1 MGNYFTVEVTAG
13 AIVEK
18 DGKILIVQEKNHP
31 NRPGPALVLTQPS
44 GHMEDNEDIFDALTR
59 EVLEE
64 TGYTVEPE
72 AFLGIYTKRWPD
84 KTAIR
89 FSFVCRLTD
98 IPPTK
103 VEDKYVTDVLWMTRE
118 EIQARKSEFRV
129 GATENTFRDYFTG
142 KRFPLDMVQ
151 YINTD
156 RRQEESGEKG

>member
-31 NRPGPALVLTQPS
+31 GRPGPALVLTQPS
-44 GHMEDNEDIFDALTR
+44 GHMEDNEDIFDALKR
-59 EVLEE
+59 EVWEE

-72 AFLGIYTKRWPD
+72 AFLGVYTKRWPD
-84 KTAIR
+84 KTALR

-98 IPPTK
+98 IPPAEVK
-103 VEDKYVTDVLWMTRE
+103 DKYVTDVLWMTPE
-118 EIQARKSEFRV
+118 EIQARKGEFRR
-129 GATENTFRDYFTG
+129 GATENTFRDYFAG

-156 RRQEESGEKG
+156 TPPKN